1 MDLQLSGTRV
11 ILTGGSRGI
20 GKATALQFAREGAK
34 LLLVARGA
42 EALEAAAAE
51 VAAEGAEVDRLSV
64 DVTADDAP
72 TAIVE
77 RAVERFGGV
86 DILVANAGGSI
97 GGGLANTPRDD
108 WRATYELNV
117 LHAVDLLKA
126 CVPHMAK
133 GTSSAVFVS
142 SISGRQPVSHRAQYA
157 AAKAAMTHAAR
168 SLALELSGAGI
179 RVNSVS
185 PGSTLFEGGG
195 WARRRAETPEAFAE
209 LIRNHPGGRLG
220 RPEEIA
226 AAIVFVASPA
236 ASWINATDIAV
247 DGGQHKPSID

>member
-1 MDLQLSGTRV
+1 MDLQLAGLRV

-20 GKATALQFAREGAK
+20 GKAIAHQFAREGAR

-42 EALEAAAAE
+42 AELE
-51 VAAEGAEVDRLSV
+51 VAARETADLGAEVDFLASDVV
-64 DVTADDAP
+64 DEKAP
-72 TAIVE
+72 AAIVE

-86 DILVANAGGSI
+86 DILIANAGGSF
-97 GGGLANTPRDD
+97 GGGLLETARDD

-126 CVPHMAK
+126 CVPHMPP

-142 SISGRQPVSHRAQYA
+142 SISGRLAVSRRAQYA
-157 AAKAAMTHAAR
+157 AAKAGLTHAAR

-185 PGSTLFEGGG
+185 PGSTIFEGGG
-195 WARRRAETPEAFAE
+195 WDRRRRETPDAFDA
-209 LIRNHPGGRLG
+209 LVKSHPGGRLG

-226 AAIVFVASPA
+226 AAVAFVASPV

-247 DGGQHKPSID
+247 DGGQRRPSID

>member
-1 MDLQLSGTRV
+1 MDLQLSSARV
-11 ILTGGSRGI
+11 IVTGASRGI

-42 EALEAAAAE
+42 DALAAAAAE
-51 VAAEGAEVDRLSV
+51 VAALGAEVDSLAV
-64 DVTADDAP
+64 DVTAEDAP
-72 TAIVE
+72 ASIVD
-77 RAVERFGGV
+77 RAVGRFGGV

-97 GGGLANTPRDD
+97 GRGLADTPRDD

-126 CVPHMAK
+126 CMPYMTA
-133 GTSSAVFVS
+133 GTSAAVFVS
-142 SISGRQPVSHRAQYA
+142 SISGRQPVSRRAQYA

-168 SLALELSGAGI
+168 SLALELSGVGI

-185 PGSTLFEGGG
+185 PGSTFFEGGG
-195 WARRRAETPEAFAE
+195 WERRRAESPEAFDE
-209 LIRNHPGGRLG
+209 FVRNHPGRRLG

-226 AAIVFVASPA
+226 AAIVFVASPV

-247 DGGQHKPSID
+247 DGGQRKPSID